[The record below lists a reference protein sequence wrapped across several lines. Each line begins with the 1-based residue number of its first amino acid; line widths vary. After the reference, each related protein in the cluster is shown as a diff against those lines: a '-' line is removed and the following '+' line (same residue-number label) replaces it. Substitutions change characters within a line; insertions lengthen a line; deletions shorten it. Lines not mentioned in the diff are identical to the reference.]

1 MSSSGRTFFENND
14 GNCVTHNGERYIEM
28 IQRKFVFTLRRK
40 RDIVM
45 NTNDDYDDDELILWY
60 G

>member
-1 MSSSGRTFFENND
+1 M
-14 GNCVTHNGERYIEM
+14 THNAERYIEM